1 MVAAD
6 DSTIPS
12 GCPAPDMVARML
24 SEAAVVGPV
33 ALAATESVSEAAAA
47 VAVAVAAVELHMR
60 YYVQGRHAG
69 LHGGYEVAGTRRRV
83 LGMGYS
89 RAGRICFGSTHMS
102 AMGRLVDRSQL
113 VAVPVHAIRS
123 VG

>member
-24 SEAAVVGPV
+24 SEAAVVGLV

-47 VAVAVAAVELHMR
+47 AAVAAVELHMR

-69 LHGGYEVAGTRRRV
+69 LHGGYEAAGTRRRV